1 MSTSPEQSANGSAE
15 KGPSV
20 VARLAAAGA
29 VLIGLLAGIFVL
41 GRLASNDLMAMAFTT
56 VFFGA
61 VFLLLAFIVWRRRA
75 WLLPLAVPFVVVT
88 VGAGVLL
95 GAPLVVDDV
104 VDEDVVTVSDT
115 PVPSGGATAGPAETR
130 PTNTA
135 VARGSFEPLSHP
147 GEGVA
152 TIIATTD
159 ESVKLTLTDF
169 ATDNGPDVRVYLSRG
184 TDADG
189 RGASFVDL
197 GALKGNRGNQQYD
210 VPSDLDLSEF
220 DAVVLWC
227 RAFDVGFTQAP
238 LTAV

>member
-1 MSTSPEQSANGSAE
+1 MSTSPEQVHAARSPR
-15 KGPSV
+15 GPSV
-20 VARLAAAGA
+20 LARLAASAA
-29 VLIGLLAGIFVL
+29 VFVGMLAGVLVL
-41 GRLASNDLMAMAFTT
+41 GRLASNDLMAMAITT

-75 WLLPLAVPFVVVT
+75 WLLPLAVPFAIVT

-115 PVPSGGATAGPAETR
+115 SAPSGGATAGAAETK

-135 VARGSFEPLSHP
+135 VARGSFEALSHP

-152 TIIATTD
+152 TIIATSD
-159 ESVKLTLTDF
+159 QGVKLTLTDF

-184 TDADG
+184 TDAND

-197 GALKGNRGNQQYD
+197 GALKGNQGNQQYE

-238 LTAV
+238 LTTV